1 MAIYSVN
8 IQNEQYKKLLQ
19 DVLKYSSI
27 LIIFHTLF
35 MLYHNDMKML
45 LKCDKFYENVLL
57 FVLAIIAYHLI
68 ICEIVKIV

>member
-8 IQNEQYKKLLQ
+8 IQNKQYKKLLQ

-27 LIIFHTLF
+27 LIIFHMLF
-35 MLYHNDMKML
+35 MAYHNDMKML

-57 FVLAIIAYHLI
+57 FVLAISTYHLI
-68 ICEIVKIV
+68 ICEVIKIV

>member
-1 MAIYSVN
+1 MAIYSVD

-27 LIIFHTLF
+27 LIIFHMLF

-57 FVLAIIAYHLI
+57 FVLAISAYHLV
-68 ICEIVKIV
+68 ICEIFKIV